1 MANKIPIFTSTLGLS
16 IIINVIGSLFF
27 CTFTQY
33 QNLDHMY
40 RRQKY
45 FYRIMS
51 HLLHAKNLDEGINEI
66 LLEAMEKL
74 GGDRAFIFSYD
85 YVENVQ
91 NCIYEVVSSGSLA
104 EIDQLQGVP
113 FDATPWWNEQIIS
126 DNAIVIHKL
135 EDLPPQASSEYE
147 ILKEQNIK
155 SILVEPLLING
166 AIWGYVGIDFVKD
179 YDSLDE
185 IALQW
190 FTQVAGIL
198 SLSIQL
204 RLSRQA
210 DEKKKEE
217 LIAAKEKAEE
227 LNILISSFIANV
239 NHEIRTPLNSI
250 VSFSELLIQTED
262 YQERKEFYSIVKRNS
277 EWLTRIVTELLNVS
291 KIESGTMEYKEAPT
305 DINAVCQDI
314 VLISRLRFPSGVE
327 LHFDKTLP
335 ECTIVTDIHR
345 VQQVISNLI
354 NNAFKFTGSGEI
366 RLWYEMLPTNFLK
379 IYVKDTGIGIEE
391 KDKERIFGR
400 LVKLNKDIKGWGLGL
415 HICKS
420 IVEELGGEIGVDSK
434 PGEGSC
440 FWFTLPVK

>member
-1 MANKIPIFTSTLGLS
+1 
-16 IIINVIGSLFF
+16 
-27 CTFTQY
+27 
-33 QNLDHMY
+33 MY
-40 RRQKY
+40 RRQKD

-51 HLLHAKNLDEGINEI
+51 HLLHSKNLDEGINDI

-85 YVENVQ
+85 YSFNVQ
-91 NCIYEVVSSGSLA
+91 NCIYEVVSNSSLA

-126 DNAIVIHKL
+126 DNPIIVHKL

-210 DEKKKEE
+210 DEKKREE

-227 LNILISSFIANV
+227 LNMLISSFIANV

-250 VSFSELLIQTED
+250 VSFSELLIQTDDYED
-262 YQERKEFYSIVKRNS
+262 RKEFYSIVKRNS
-277 EWLTRIVTELLNVS
+277 EWLARIVAELLDLS
-291 KIESGTMEYKEAPT
+291 RIESGTMEYKEAPT
-305 DINAVCQDI
+305 DINAVCRDI
-314 VLISRLRFPSGVE
+314 VLLSRLRFPNGVE
-327 LHFDKTLP
+327 LHLDQTLP
-335 ECTIVTDIHR
+335 ECTIVTDVHR

-354 NNAFKFTGSGEI
+354 NNAFKFTNSGEI
-366 RLWYEMLPTNFLK
+366 RLWYEILPTNFIK
-379 IYVKDTGIGIEE
+379 ICVKDTGIGIEE
-391 KDKERIFGR
+391 KDRERIFNR
-400 LVKLNKDIKGWGLGL
+400 LVKLNKDINGWGLGL
-415 HICKS
+415 HICKR